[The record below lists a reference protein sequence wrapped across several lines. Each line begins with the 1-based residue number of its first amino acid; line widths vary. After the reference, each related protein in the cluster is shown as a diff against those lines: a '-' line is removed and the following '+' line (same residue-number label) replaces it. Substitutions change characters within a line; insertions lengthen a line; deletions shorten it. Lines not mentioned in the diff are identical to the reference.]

1 MIKIENLSYHYPDGS
16 SALDSITLNIRKG
29 EFVAIAGKN
38 GCGKSTLLRHIN
50 GLLQPS
56 EGSVIIKGMDTSD
69 NSKLQEIRRTAA
81 MVFQDPQSQFIGM
94 TVEDDIAF
102 GPENLGFSTSE
113 IKKRVSNALGSVG
126 MSAYRYNTPRTLSG
140 GQKQKVALA
149 SVLAMEPEIILFD
162 EVTSMLDSGSRMD
175 ILSLV
180 RQLHEAGTTIIYVTH
195 LLEELVHA
203 DRLMLMENGRMIC
216 NGDPREIISKI
227 SSGRFGFDA
236 PPIIELSKRLV
247 DAGILEPSFLPLSK
261 DELREA
267 ICQLK

>member
-1 MIKIENLSYHYPDGS
+1 MIKINNLSYHYPDGS
-16 SALDSITLNIRKG
+16 SVLDSITLNIRKG

-50 GLLQPS
+50 GLLLPS
-56 EGSVIIKGMDTSD
+56 EGSVIVKGMDTSD
-69 NSKLQEIRRTAA
+69 KSKLQDIRRTAA

-102 GPENLGFSTSE
+102 GPENLRLPSSE
-113 IKKRVSNALGSVG
+113 IKRRVSMALESVG

-162 EVTSMLDSGSRMD
+162 EVTSMLDSVSRVDM
-175 ILSLV
+175 LSLI

-195 LLEELVHA
+195 LLEELVLA
-203 DRLMLMENGRMIC
+203 DRLLLMKKGCITRDGN
-216 NGDPREIISKI
+216 PRDIISKI
-227 SSGRFGFDA
+227 SSGSFGFDA
-236 PPIIELSKRLV
+236 PPIIELSKKLV
-247 DAGILEPSFLPLSK
+247 DAGIIESSFLPLSK
-261 DELREA
+261 DEL
-267 ICQLK
+267 